1 MPEGESQVGLV
12 DIFNGNSNLRK
23 KTCTHVRKEGTGW
36 VTCLAKTP
44 LCLGQGCA
52 ELSVQIQTHVL
63 SFQLMRGSGHR
74 LPAVGHPGSPSRGR
88 AMTPAASP
96 ILPEPGNFSP

>member
-12 DIFNGNSNLRK
+12 DIFNGNSNLRE

-36 VTCLAKTP
+36 VTCLAKKP
-44 LCLGQGCA
+44 LCLGKGCA

-63 SFQLMRGSGHR
+63 SFQLMRLNWRHR
-74 LPAVGHPGSPSRGR
+74 CLSRAGGVR
-88 AMTPAASP
+88 P
-96 ILPEPGNFSP
+96 